1 MYTSTAPT
9 TAITA
14 RPAFSAIQASTMS
27 ICDAKAS
34 PTPIAAPTHSAALAS
49 DATTNAPAGILSAP
63 AIGGPTVEKPGTNF
77 DTTTEKQP
85 HRSKMPSVS
94 RTHVSGD
101 NETRHRNR
109 STGYP

>member
-1 MYTSTAPT
+1 MYASTAAR

-14 RPAFSAIQASTMS
+14 SAALSVIHARTTS
-27 ICDAKAS
+27 ICEANTS

-49 DATTNAPAGILSAP
+49 DAITNAPAGILSAP

-77 DTTTEKQP
+77 DTTTEKKPQ
-85 HRSKMPSVS
+85 RSKIPSVS

-101 NETRHRNR
+101 NDTRHRKR
-109 STGYP
+109 KTG